1 MAHPLYKIEDAFAKT
16 FTGRVMSD
24 RNGRRN
30 AVPVFLDYPDIEEAE
45 DQRYPSIS
53 IMFNGMIPET
63 DLYDSQSDYNVEV
76 NYQTSPPTFIKRRV
90 GEYYRINYEVT
101 TNALS
106 AWEDRDL
113 MRWVESRF
121 APRDSIEVEDVHYH
135 VFRESFNSFNE
146 VDIDTVI
153 YQKTWSFSILADIE
167 DTDNDSHEKG
177 INEIR
182 IESNVVRTQ
191 NKIIFEEGAERP
203 KYVYNKPQSSEK
215 AIDADKTL
223 HRNFAFDDNKFWFL
237 KKK

>member
-1 MAHPLYKIEDAFAKT
+1 
-16 FTGRVMSD
+16 
-24 RNGRRN
+24 
-30 AVPVFLDYPDIEEAE
+30 
-45 DQRYPSIS
+45 
-53 IMFNGMIPET
+53 
-63 DLYDSQSDYNVEV
+63 
-76 NYQTSPPTFIKRRV
+76 
-90 GEYYRINYEVT
+90 
-101 TNALS
+101 
-106 AWEDRDL
+106 
-113 MRWVESRF
+113 VESRF
-121 APRDSIEVEDVHYH
+121 APRDSIEVEGVHYH

-203 KYVYNKPQSSEK
+203 KYVYNRPQSSEK